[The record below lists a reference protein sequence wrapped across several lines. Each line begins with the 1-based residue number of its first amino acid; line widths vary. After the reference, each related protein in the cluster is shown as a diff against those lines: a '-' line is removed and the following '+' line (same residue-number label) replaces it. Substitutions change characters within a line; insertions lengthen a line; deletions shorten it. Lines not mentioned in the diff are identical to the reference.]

1 MSLMKEIKALFF
13 LFLTAFFVLNA
24 SCLKAETLDSLSA
37 KEGGRCAYST
47 KGEES
52 TSEVLPTLK
61 EKALQVSVALTLR
74 LGEEAI
80 KSLSEEAKL
89 FNAKLLIRGIPL
101 TEKEKETLLSRG
113 HFGEALSTQEENRA
127 IVRQGFMRLAP
138 LVKAGVPLEI
148 DPKFFKEHAVESAP
162 LILFQYGEKVIR
174 VRGVASIQ
182 GAASLAAS
190 ELQRKE
196 EKPFLDAL
204 TALKERGKIR
214 AFGRSP

>member
-13 LFLTAFFVLNA
+13 LTAFFALNA
-24 SCLKAETLDSLSA
+24 GFLKAETLDSLSA

-47 KGEES
+47 KGGES
-52 TSEVLPTLK
+52 LRKAPPPLK
-61 EKALQVSVALTLR
+61 EKALRVSVAITLR

-101 TEKEKETLLSRG
+101 TEKEKETLLGRG
-113 HFGEALSTQEENRA
+113 HFKEASSIQEENRA
-127 IVRQGFMRLAP
+127 IIRRGFMRLAP

-174 VRGVASIQ
+174 IRGVASIQ

-214 AFGRSP
+214 ALGRSP

>member
-1 MSLMKEIKALFF
+1 MKGIKAFFF
-13 LFLTAFFVLNA
+13 LFLTAFLALNA
-24 SCLKAETLDSLSA
+24 GFLKAETLDSLSE

-47 KGEES
+47 KGEGA

-61 EKALQVSVALTLR
+61 EKALQISVAITLR

-80 KSLSEEAKL
+80 KNLSEEAKL
-89 FNAKLLIRGIPL
+89 FNAKLLILGIPL
-101 TEKEKETLLSRG
+101 TEKEKETLLGRG
-113 HFGEALSTQEENRA
+113 HFKEASSIQEENRA
-127 IVRQGFMRLAP
+127 IVRRGFMRLAP

-174 VRGVASIQ
+174 IRGVASIQ

-196 EKPFLDAL
+196 EKPFLEAL

>member
-13 LFLTAFFVLNA
+13 LTAFFAFNA
-24 SCLKAETLDSLSA
+24 GFLKAETLDSLSA

-47 KGEES
+47 KGGES
-52 TSEVLPTLK
+52 LRKAPPPLK
-61 EKALQVSVALTLR
+61 EKALRVSVAITLR

-80 KSLSEEAKL
+80 KSLSEEVKL

-101 TEKEKETLLSRG
+101 TEKEKETLLGRG
-113 HFGEALSTQEENRA
+113 HFREPLSTQEENRA
-127 IVRQGFMRLAP
+127 IVRRGFMRLAP
-138 LVKAGVPLEI
+138 FAKAGVPLEI

-174 VRGVASIQ
+174 IRGVASIQ

-214 AFGRSP
+214 ALGRSP